1 MTTYNSEYQTLFSQS
16 MENNFSFHNL
26 ESENE
31 NELSLSGEF
40 SNSFTSILDQQDP
53 CQNQYREESM
63 FSSFHEFNPM
73 FIPEEEKENED
84 EKNRAYYIQ
93 QKDNFLSSNQTQT
106 QKFEITKETSPKN
119 NLYLA
124 KKKKRGRGT
133 KNPDPN
139 LKTHDKFAPD
149 NLLRK
154 IQVHYLTFIIAFLN
168 EILQK
173 MNYGKRFLKLDYE
186 FKKNV
191 NKTNIQNLK
200 TKNIKDIICNKISKK
215 YRNKEANNLLICEE
229 IKDKKENEL
238 INNILSENYLKLFKK
253 IYYKSNKIINLKEYG
268 LDENIVLSRNIKMF
282 DDLLKVKE
290 NEAYDNH
297 DQYIKYIKECAIQ
310 NYLPESIFLY
320 H

>member
-1 MTTYNSEYQTLFSQS
+1 MNFYFENSTLLEPQT
-16 MENNFSFHNL
+16 ENIFFNQ
-26 ESENE
+26 ENDYEKE
-31 NELSLSGEF
+31 NELSYTNES
-40 SNSFTSILDQQDP
+40 SNSYNLCFFQNEINDTFP
-53 CQNQYREESM
+53 CFYEK
-63 FSSFHEFNPM
+63 
-73 FIPEEEKENED
+73 EEKKTIEEKKEKLEKDLFEIQKKEDDQKLLIFNKNEVKD
-84 EKNRAYYIQ
+84 KDKDKEQ
-93 QKDNFLSSNQTQT
+93 STSQKDSTPLV
-106 QKFEITKETSPKN
+106 KR
-119 NLYLA
+119 
-124 KKKKRGRGT
+124 KRGRGRQDDL
-133 KNPDPN
+133 NSSLN
-139 LKTHDKFAPD
+139 ENDKIHNKFSTD

-154 IQVHYLTFIIAFLN
+154 VQVHYMTFIISFVN
-168 EILQK
+168 EILGYL
-173 MNYGKRFLKLDYE
+173 NYKEKFLKLDYE

-215 YRNKEANNLLICEE
+215 YRNKETNNLLICEE

-290 NEAYDNH
+290 NEDYDNH